1 MLFDDM
7 GGDGYIWFQLEP
19 KDYKRYGEAA
29 CTKLIETMKAQIPA
43 AERHWIAAH
52 KVWRIHPRWAKR
64 LQLLVSDKLVQSQMK
79 LL

>member
-7 GGDGYIWFQLEP
+7 GGDGYIWFKLEP
-19 KDYKRYGEAA
+19 IDYKRYGEAK
-29 CTKLIETMKAQIPA
+29 CRQFIETMKAQIPA
-43 AERHWIAAH
+43 TERHWIAKQ

-64 LQLLVSDKLVQSQMK
+64 LQSLVLDKLVQNQAR